1 LPNPLEVETVPIRG
15 PAIVTK
21 KVNWKRFD
29 RIMARPSLMLVYF
42 MLLAGVYLTGG
53 NPFEGLDA
61 SGYLRYAGLV
71 SAGAFAIAYDPSL
84 FSELLSRIPRTGGK

>member
-1 LPNPLEVETVPIRG
+1 MKPRSDAQLYYLSEHPFEAV
-15 PAIVTK
+15 
-21 KVNWKRFD
+21 
-29 RIMARPSLMLVYF
+29 ARSMLVYF
-42 MLLAGVYLTGG
+42 TLLAGVYLTGG